1 MSDFYPGNPA
11 TEFGSVTMAKDAQL
25 SGAINLGRANGGYVY
40 LPAEFNGDT
49 ITWYVSDE
57 RDGTYTA
64 ANNDGSDETLT
75 AAGGPR
81 WVAIPE
87 TVAKARFLKIYTSVA
102 AAAAATIKWMLKG
115 V

>member
-1 MSDFYPGNPA
+1 MSEIFSGNPG
-11 TEFGSVTMAKDAQL
+11 TEKGSVTMAIGAQL
-25 SGAINLGRANGGYVY
+25 SGAINMGRATGGYVY
-40 LPAEFNGDT
+40 LPAEFNGET

-57 RDGTYTA
+57 RDGTYTP

-81 WVAIPE
+81 WVAIPS
-87 TVAKARFLKIYTSVA
+87 TVAMARFLKIHTGTATA
-102 AAAAATIKWMLKG
+102 AEATIKWMLKG